1 MVPAVAGRPRSG
13 RNIPPPSHMLMF
25 QSEHWTGAW
34 QGRRKKK
41 TTEKGKKKKGEKR
54 RKNQLLRAALGNPA
68 GRRVESTAE
77 PVLCPAAL
85 TPPRGHGPQPAGW
98 GVAVDTNHRP
108 FCARFATGRLATD
121 WPCPWP
127 HIPPPAQAAQGLLPG
142 SGPWAAGAWCCR
154 WSRWTPGSRAAPG
167 GTEPEPGGGWES
179 GQGCRAPRVGP
190 GVGGK
195 ALWEAGTPLCRRA
208 GMTRTLGSH
217 PGPPSVPSA

>member
-41 TTEKGKKKKGEKR
+41 TTEKGKKKKEK
-54 RKNQLLRAALGNPA
+54 KEGKINCYEQLWGILQTGGWRALQSLSSAQQRLPHPEGTDLSPQ
-68 GRRVESTAE
+68 GGGWQWTQTTGLSV
-77 PVLCPAAL
+77 PVLRCS
-85 TPPRGHGPQPAGW
+85 
-98 GVAVDTNHRP
+98 
-108 FCARFATGRLATD
+108 RLATD

-167 GTEPEPGGGWES
+167 GTEPEPGSGWES
-179 GQGCRAPRVGP
+179 GQDCRAPRVGP
-190 GVGGK
+190 GGGGK
-195 ALWEAGTPLCRRA
+195 ALWEAGTPLRRRA